1 MIAVGI
7 EGLRRMGFLMKT
19 ERERPGNMVGMKR
32 LRGERLKPNP
42 VGPALALLQNVYLV
56 MM

>member
-1 MIAVGI
+1 MTAVGI

-19 ERERPGNMVGMKR
+19 ERERPGNTAGMKR
-32 LRGERLKPNP
+32 LRGERLKLNTI
-42 VGPALALLQNVYLV
+42 GPALALLQNVYLV